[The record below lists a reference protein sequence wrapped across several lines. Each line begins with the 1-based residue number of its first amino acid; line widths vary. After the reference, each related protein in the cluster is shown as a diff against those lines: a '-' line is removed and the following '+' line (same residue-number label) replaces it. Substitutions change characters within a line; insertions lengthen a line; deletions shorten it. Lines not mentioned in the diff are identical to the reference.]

1 MKIVAL
7 IGLFI
12 VFSVVTCERI
22 TQPPISKAVVELVPE
37 AVMVTEAWFSIKT
50 ERPDAGLTVALE
62 RDGKEVLRLAGLK
75 DTVVADSGLQPG
87 HGYTYRLRL
96 YRSDKVVGPTP
107 PVSITTL
114 DTTSNDIEWTVYE
127 IPSPYGSGVLYDVA
141 IVDENDIWAV
151 GEIYSDSNQTWLPY
165 NAVHWD
171 GEKWELK
178 KIIVEYRG
186 QSTISPLES
195 VLALQNGKI
204 IFSSGLPYLPEN
216 EHWDIYHLWDMGILG
231 KNDGSLNSIWG
242 TSLNNLYFTGR
253 KGTIVHYDGKQWHRI
268 ESGTDLAIQDIWGA
282 KRQHSLP
289 LIYAVASNPFH
300 DNRVSVIGIQ
310 GNHAYPVSHRGLPGG
325 MKGIWSWRGYTW
337 YSCGN
342 GLYRKEYS
350 DSIWCEISD
359 VPPIYK
365 EAIRGS
371 GPNNIFVVGHFGL
384 VLHWNGSSW
393 HQYEQFPG
401 LFVAL
406 DVKEDMVVAVGVHVT
421 GIVVDGVVI
430 LVGRRR

>member
-1 MKIVAL
+1 MKFVAL
-7 IGLFI
+7 IGLLI
-12 VFSVVTCERI
+12 VFSVVTCGRI
-22 TQPPISKAVVELVPE
+22 TLPTISKAVVELVPE
-37 AVMVTEAWFSIKT
+37 AVMVTEAWFSVKT

-62 RDGKEVLRLAGLK
+62 RNGKEVLRLAGLK
-75 DTVVADSGLQPG
+75 DTIVADSGLQPA

-96 YRSDKVVGPTP
+96 YRSGKGVGPTP
-107 PVSITTL
+107 PVSITTM
-114 DTTSNDIEWTVYE
+114 DTTSHDIEWKVYE
-127 IPSPYGSGVLYDVA
+127 IPSPYGSGALYDVA
-141 IVDENDIWAV
+141 IVNENDIWAV

-178 KIIVEYRG
+178 RIKSVICNNGSFIVSSIYSLTIFRDKSIWFSDGAEIIKW
-186 QSTISPLES
+186 
-195 VLALQNGKI
+195 NGKDFI
-204 IFSSGLPYLPEN
+204 RHCEINSLL
-216 EHWDIYHLWDMGILG
+216 
-231 KNDGSLNSIWG
+231 DGAIKKGWG
-242 TSLNNLYFTGR
+242 YDSTNYYIVGGN
-253 KGTIVHYDGKQWHRI
+253 GTIIHYDGSSWHRI

-282 KRQHSLP
+282 KHQHSLP
-289 LIYAVASNPFH
+289 VIYAVASNPFH

-310 GNHAYPVSHRGLPGG
+310 GNQAYPVSHRGLPGG

-342 GLYRKEYS
+342 GLYRKEYG
-350 DSIWCEISD
+350 DSIWREISD

-371 GPNNIFVVGHFGL
+371 RPNNLFVVGHFGL
-384 VLHWNGSSW
+384 VLHWNGSTW

-406 DVKEDMVVAVGVHVT
+406 DVKEDMVTAVGVHVT
-421 GIVVDGVVI
+421 GIVVDGGVI